1 MKKIL
6 YIVLASFILVTAGLS
21 AQNASYLDSVYQTL
35 DNASAED
42 PLQALKDSIS
52 DQFGIVVAED
62 QAVNQNAWPL
72 EYVQAIKEVL
82 ESVPASFSAATRMI
96 FLDPSPIQYEIKYV
110 GFNDQHGIVQIGAGV
125 MTPSVLYYKRFKEV
139 YGGTPTEAQ
148 LLARFKTILVRGLT
162 YSFLQENPDVARKY
176 TGIAAQSVF
185 PTKVYGP
192 AAETNMI
199 VAPGKSPA
207 WVDLAFATSMYCT
220 DPATLQSRFS
230 GRFNFIKEMVM
241 NGEAVSGWD
250 NKPIDDGTPPGGN
263 DDGDDGGSVEKPGVR
278 PPPEI
283 PDGDY
288 LPIVTQVDVGTAAAT
303 LPAEFKD
310 APSLLSSAIADLFN
324 ELPKFFSTCTEAIA
338 YLPTTDTDA
347 AFSYEG
353 YVFITQNS
361 WFAPSFVELDDAA
374 RSKRFKQILL
384 REMTLRFLYFHPE
397 VTAKWKEKFD
407 PKMTSFDAYT
417 DMTQAAVLY
426 YSAPDYLKQVN
437 NERYE
442 FVKTVIM
449 VGKTFE

>member
-1 MKKIL
+1 MKKMICL
-6 YIVLASFILVTAGLS
+6 LLAMFISMAMTAS

-35 DNASAED
+35 DSAPAED
-42 PLQALKDSIS
+42 PLQALKDSIG
-52 DQFGIVVAED
+52 DQFGIVIAED
-62 QAVNQNAWPL
+62 QAVNQNAWSMT
-72 EYVQAIKEVL
+72 YVQAIKEVL

-96 FLDPSPIQYEIKYV
+96 FLDPSPIQYEVKYV

-139 YGGTPTEAQ
+139 YGTTPTEAQ
-148 LLARFKTILVRGLT
+148 LVARFKTILVRGLT
-162 YSFLQENPDVARKY
+162 YSFLQENPDIAKKY
-176 TGIAAQSVF
+176 AGIAAQSVF

-199 VAPGKSPA
+199 VAPGKSAA
-207 WVDLAFATSMYCT
+207 WIDLAFAVSMYCT

-230 GRFNFIKEMVM
+230 SRFDFIKEMVM
-241 NGEAVSGWD
+241 KGESVSGWND
-250 NKPIDDGTPPGGN
+250 KPINEGTTPGGN
-263 DDGDDGGSVEKPGVR
+263 DNVDNGGNVEKPGVR

-288 LPIVTQVDVGTAAAT
+288 LPIVTQVDVGTAAAS

-310 APSLLSSAIADLFN
+310 APDLLRSAIAELFG

-374 RSKRFKQILL
+374 RNKRFKQILL

-426 YSAPDYLKQVN
+426 YSAPAYLKQVN
-437 NERYE
+437 EERYE

-449 VGKTFE
+449 IGKTFE